1 MKVYA
6 VDFDGTLCEGKYP
19 LIGEPKQDIIDYVK
33 SLQEDGHKI
42 ILYTCRTGDKLDE
55 AVQWCKDHGITF
67 DAVNENLKERIEE
80 YGTDPR
86 KISADYYIDDKNL
99 KLDDCV
105 LQSTVSQ
112 SSKEVKRIS
121 MSNQKFWELK
131 QKAELPD
138 TLELYIYSDV
148 QADYFDWWDWETKKS
163 ETSAEY
169 FREQLEAYKDV
180 KRINIY
186 INSLGGSVLEG
197 VAIHN
202 QLKRHPAHKTV
213 YVDGFACS
221 IASVI
226 AMAGDTVVMPK
237 NTVMMI
243 HNAWTYTSGNAAQL
257 RKQADDLDVLNEA
270 FRQAYL
276 LKSGGKITEDKL
288 CELLDAE
295 SYLTAAQCMEYGF
308 ADEFAEVEA
317 DVDAAKQMLQQAK
330 EEHITQYASRLERVC
345 ALAQPPKT
353 QDPPE
358 NKAEKIIMSYFK

>member
-1 MKVYA
+1 MR
-6 VDFDGTLCEGKYP
+6 E
-19 LIGEPKQDIIDYVK
+19 
-33 SLQEDGHKI
+33 
-42 ILYTCRTGDKLDE
+42 
-55 AVQWCKDHGITF
+55 
-67 DAVNENLKERIEE
+67 
-80 YGTDPR
+80 
-86 KISADYYIDDKNL
+86 
-99 KLDDCV
+99 
-105 LQSTVSQ
+105 
-112 SSKEVKRIS
+112 
-121 MSNQKFWELK
+121 QKFWELK
-131 QKAELPD
+131 QKADIPD

-148 QADYFDWWDWETKKS
+148 QSDYFDWFEWEMKKS

-180 KRINIY
+180 KQINIY

-197 VAIHN
+197 VAIYN

-226 AMAGDTVVMPK
+226 AMAADKVIMPK

-270 FRQAYL
+270 SRQAYL
-276 LKSGGKITEDKL
+276 LKSGGKITEEKL

-295 SYLTAAQCMEYGF
+295 TYLTASQCMEYGF

-330 EEHITQYASRLERVC
+330 QEHITQYANRLERVC
-345 ALAQPPKT
+345 ALAQPPKPSV
-353 QDPPE
+353 PPE
-358 NKAEKIIMSYFK
+358 NKAEKIIMSYLSKER